1 LRDEHEV
8 VCALYQ
14 TLTNVANLPVTPFTP
29 NQPYFYVLAIA
40 VSNVDIAS
48 NPESPEISAIFV
60 LWLFFHIFV
69 MAEAVVF
76 KFCSKVDE
84 IKH

>member
-1 LRDEHEV
+1 MKSCV
-8 VCALYQ
+8 LYIKCSDI
-14 TLTNVANLPVTPFTP
+14 ANLPVSPFTP

-60 LWLFFHIFV
+60 LWLFLHIFT
-69 MAEAVVF
+69 MAEATVF
-76 KFCSKVDE
+76 KFCSKVDK